1 MKKQYITPSTRTT
14 RIQLQSMVCESLS
27 IYSTEVN
34 ANQALGRSHDD
45 DLWEDEE

>member
-1 MKKQYITPSTRTT
+1 
-14 RIQLQSMVCESLS
+14 MVCESLG

-34 ANQALGRSHDD
+34 ASQALGRRHDD